1 MAGPIRLIVARAR
14 NRVIGH
20 NNSMPWHI
28 PEELKHF
35 KASTL
40 GGVLLMGRKTYE
52 SIGRPLPGR
61 TTLVL
66 TRDPAWAAQGVEP
79 VSSMEAAIAKSGDRP
94 LFIAGGSELYRL
106 ALPRVDTLLITE
118 IDLAPEGDTFFDDPD
133 SEQWIK
139 THDEPHTSAQGI
151 NFAITRWA
159 RRNV

>member
-1 MAGPIRLIVARAR
+1 MASPITLIVARAR

-35 KASTL
+35 KATTL

-66 TRDPAWAAQGVEP
+66 TRDPAWNAEGVEP
-79 VSSMEAAIAKSGDRP
+79 VSSVEAGLQKSGDRP

-106 ALPRVDTLLITE
+106 ALPQVDALLITE
-118 IDLAPEGDTFFDDPD
+118 IDLAPEGDTFFEDPD
-133 SEQWIK
+133 PQQWVK
-139 THDEPHTSAQGI
+139 TNHEPRSSAQGI
-151 NFAITRWA
+151 NFAITRWV
-159 RRNV
+159 RRSA